1 MSVTGIANSNTVIYN
16 PYQTVRKSDGGNA
29 GNLDGNGF
37 KGIMNTARA
46 SDEKYVND
54 SVKSTSLN
62 YMEWNKRY
70 LNGITAYAMEARL
83 TSGIIGFGG
92 LEDGTVYSA
101 SYDEDSTIG
110 NPVVNVRLQSKH
122 GGVQTY
128 TVCVNQVDCSN
139 ATELEML
146 ALCSH
151 ADKMEMSGNS
161 DSTNSFSTLLYYAS
175 NSIIG
180 GQMTK
185 NAEEFVSR
193 SRDWGAM
200 LTDAQID
207 RLDQENKIDVVN
219 GKSLRSIFEA
229 LEKYNTDREKADVSE
244 TKLLEQALLEKKK
257 YTDNGVP
264 YNYLAKDGII
274 EYNGVVF
281 VCDEKYKAIR
291 LGDTSNPK
299 NCLNIPLSGGGSLIV
314 NRDNL
319 DDLSKAIGM
328 FTPEDVNLIMRAIAQ
343 DAKIQ
348 QMKHQ
353 IDDETSGIDLVDEVD
368 EEETTVEEMQEFNL
382 DSTVYKNKEDEEK
395 EEKEDKEK

>member
-16 PYQTVRKSDGGNA
+16 PNQTGKKSDGGNA
-29 GNLDGNGF
+29 GDPDGSGF

-46 SDEKYVND
+46 SEEKSVND
-54 SVKSTSLN
+54 SVKSTSLD

-70 LNGITAYAMEARL
+70 LNGINAYAMETRL
-83 TSGIIGFGG
+83 TSGIIGFGV
-92 LEDGTVYSA
+92 LEDGMVYSA
-101 SYDEDSTIG
+101 SYDEESTIG
-110 NPVVNVRLQSKH
+110 NPVVNIRLQSKH

-139 ATELEML
+139 ATEMEML

-161 DSTNSFSTLLYYAS
+161 DFANSFSTLLYYAQ

-180 GQMTK
+180 GSMMK
-185 NAEEFVSR
+185 NSEEFISK

-200 LTDAQID
+200 ITDAQID
-207 RLDQENKIDVVN
+207 RLDRENKIDAAN
-219 GKSLRSIFEA
+219 GKSLQRIFEA
-229 LEKYNTDREKADVSE
+229 HEKYNTDREKADVGE
-244 TKLLEQALLEKKK
+244 TKLLEQALLEKKGA
-257 YTDNGVP
+257 DNGVP

-281 VCDEKYKAIR
+281 VCDEKRKAIC
-291 LGDTSNPK
+291 LGDISNPK

-319 DDLSKAIGM
+319 GDLAKAIGM
-328 FTPEDVNLIMRAIAQ
+328 FTPEDVNLIMRAIAK

-353 IDDETSGIDLVDEVD
+353 IDDETSGIDLVDET
-368 EEETTVEEMQEFNL
+368 EEERAV
-382 DSTVYKNKEDEEK
+382 K
-395 EEKEDKEK
+395 EEISELNLNGNSYGNEEDKDKEDKEK

>member
-1 MSVTGIANSNTVIYN
+1 MSVSGIANSSTAINTS
-16 PYQTVRKSDGGNA
+16 YQRAKKSSDSKSGTFEGNT
-29 GNLDGNGF
+29 F
-37 KGIMNTARA
+37 SGIMAHT
-46 SDEKYVND
+46 
-54 SVKSTSLN
+54 
-62 YMEWNKRY
+62 ME
-70 LNGITAYAMEARL
+70 TRL
-83 TSGIIGFGG
+83 SSGIVGFGG

-101 SYDEDSTIG
+101 SYGAGSTIG
-110 NPVVNVRLQSKH
+110 NPVINIRLESKH

-128 TVCVNQVDCSN
+128 KVCVNQVDWSN

-151 ADKMEMSGNS
+151 ADKMEMSGSADAS
-161 DSTNSFSTLLYYAS
+161 DSFSTLLYYAN
-175 NSIIG
+175 NSTIG
-180 GQMTK
+180 GQVAR
-185 NAEEFVSR
+185 NAQGFISLQ
-193 SRDWGAM
+193 RDWGAII
-200 LTDAQID
+200 TDAQID
-207 RLDQENKIDVVN
+207 KLDQEKKIDADN
-219 GKSLRSIFEA
+219 GKSLQRMFEA
-229 LEKYNTDREKADVSE
+229 IKKYNTDRENADVSG
-244 TKLLEQALLEKKK
+244 TKLLEQALLDKKK
-257 YTDNGVP
+257 NTDNGVP

-291 LGDTSNPK
+291 LGDTSEPK

-319 DDLSKAIGM
+319 DDLAKAIGM
-328 FTPEDVNLIMRAIAQ
+328 FSPEDVNLIMRAIAK